1 MFQIPHNNAFFVSVG
16 GQLDIWFFND
26 DIGNPTVL
34 QSNTWYHAAFM
45 YDYNKL
51 QQFIYIDGI
60 LSTQSG
66 VGAGPYLETSGP
78 IKIVGADI
86 YGGLGIP

>member
-1 MFQIPHNNAFFVSVG
+1 
-16 GQLDIWFFND
+16 
-26 DIGNPTVL
+26 
-34 QSNTWYHAAFM
+34 M